1 MRHKMNYLKKNINA
15 PQNELFKIY
24 ILIPHKMNYLKI
36 TLMRHKM
43 NYLKKDINAPQN
55 ELFKKK
61 HWYPTK

>member
-1 MRHKMNYLKKNINA
+1 MNYLKK
-15 PQNELFKIY
+15 
-24 ILIPHKMNYLKI
+24 